1 MEPKLPSGQF
11 YGQISRSCKVAAIT
25 LTETMHSPGRT
36 LPSHSHEQA
45 YFCFVLGGRF
55 TELCGPRPRACMP
68 ATLIFHP
75 IGELHS
81 DHFQTEVRCFN
92 LQLDPSLN
100 QHVPRLEQPA
110 TFHGGM
116 PGFLATRL
124 YREFREM
131 DDSSALAIEGLTLE
145 LLAVTARSKIG
156 LGRRA
161 PPWLERV
168 RELLHAR
175 FAERLSLA
183 DLAAEVAVH
192 PTHLARQFHRCYHQ
206 TIGEYV
212 RHLRI
217 DFARTQ
223 LRTSTAPLSEIAIA
237 AGFFDQS
244 HFTRTF
250 KLYNGMSP
258 HTYRKIF
265 RNL

>member
-1 MEPKLPSGQF
+1 
-11 YGQISRSCKVAAIT
+11 
-25 LTETMHSPGRT
+25 
-36 LPSHSHEQA
+36 
-45 YFCFVLGGRF
+45 
-55 TELCGPRPRACMP
+55 MP

-212 RHLRI
+212 RYLRI